1 MMDSRIQQF
10 MESLNGKSVTFCGV
24 GVSNTPVA
32 ELFARK
38 GAHVTICDKRS
49 REQLGAMGDRLA
61 AAGAQF
67 RLGPDYLAHLDGDMV
82 FRTPGMKYT
91 LPELTDARR
100 RGIAVTSE
108 MEMFFELCPCP
119 IIAVT
124 GSDGKTTTTT
134 VIAEMLKAQGKRV
147 YLGGNIG
154 AALLPLVEQ
163 IAPDDIAVVELSS
176 FQLIS
181 MRRSPDV
188 AVITNITPNHLDMH
202 KDMDEYV
209 NAKKNIFL
217 HQNAFGRT
225 VLNRDNAL
233 THSFVDETRGQ
244 VLEFSRRGE
253 VENGAWLRS
262 DGTFAA
268 RKVECFSNQGAYA
281 SHGHSIVAKAMGSFA
296 QHYPCDNME
305 CDAWTVFT
313 NRPAAGAMRG
323 YGMPQASFADESN
336 VDECA
341 KAVGMDPL
349 AFRMQNLMPKGFED
363 AFSHN
368 VNYEDSFR
376 QCLEVGRK
384 YMDYD
389 RKVAEYAKDTGPVR
403 RGIGVA
409 TFWYNTAVYPI
420 SLETS
425 SNRMQLNLDG
435 TVNMQCGETE
445 IGQGADTAYA
455 QMTADVL
462 GLKSYRDV
470 HVISCQDTD
479 VTPTGLGAYA
489 SRQTYVAGF
498 SIRQTGLLLKEKIL
512 KYAADLTRQAEY
524 NMDIVDGNI
533 VRTTDGKVLMSL
545 SELAMTA
552 QYNPAKSEH
561 ITAESTYTIRNNA
574 YSFGCTFAEVEVD
587 IPMCKV
593 TLKNIVNV
601 HDCGRLIN
609 PALAEAQ
616 VHGGMSMA
624 IGYGM
629 SEQLLFDEKTGRP
642 LNNNLLDYKIS
653 TFMDH
658 PHLTAKFVENAEPTS
673 AFGTKALG
681 EPPACSGAPA
691 IRNAIYN
698 ATGVAI
704 DQNPIN
710 PHILFKRFS
719 EEGLIQD

>member
-262 DGTFAA
+262 DGMIMMRLNGTDTEVFPAKDIRIPGAHNVENYMTAISAVWGRVNIEVMHEIARTFAGVEHRA
-268 RKVECFSNQGAYA
+268 EFVRELGGVRYYNDSIATTPSRTISGTLSLFDRKIIVILGGYDKHIPFDPLGPV
-281 SHGHSIVAKAMGSFA
+281 VAKKVKIAILLGVTAPKIEAAITGCPEYSEG
-296 QHYPCDNME
+296 N
-305 CDAWTVFT
+305 
-313 NRPAAGAMRG
+313 PAIYRVENLEQAVRLAHRLAVRG
-323 YGMPQASFADESN
+323 DIVSLSPACASFDQF
-336 VDECA
+336 
-341 KAVGMDPL
+341 P
-349 AFRMQNLMPKGFED
+349 
-363 AFSHN
+363 
-368 VNYEDSFR
+368 NYETRGERF
-376 QCLEVGRK
+376 K
-384 YMDYD
+384 
-389 RKVAEYAKDTGPVR
+389 EYVH
-403 RGIGVA
+403 
-409 TFWYNTAVYPI
+409 
-420 SLETS
+420 E
-425 SNRMQLNLDG
+425 LN
-435 TVNMQCGETE
+435 
-445 IGQGADTAYA
+445 
-455 QMTADVL
+455 
-462 GLKSYRDV
+462 
-470 HVISCQDTD
+470 
-479 VTPTGLGAYA
+479 
-489 SRQTYVAGF
+489 
-498 SIRQTGLLLKEKIL
+498 
-512 KYAADLTRQAEY
+512 
-524 NMDIVDGNI
+524 GN
-533 VRTTDGKVLMSL
+533 
-545 SELAMTA
+545 A
-552 QYNPAKSEH
+552 
-561 ITAESTYTIRNNA
+561 
-574 YSFGCTFAEVEVD
+574 
-587 IPMCKV
+587 
-593 TLKNIVNV
+593 
-601 HDCGRLIN
+601 
-609 PALAEAQ
+609 
-616 VHGGMSMA
+616 
-624 IGYGM
+624 
-629 SEQLLFDEKTGRP
+629 
-642 LNNNLLDYKIS
+642 
-653 TFMDH
+653 
-658 PHLTAKFVENAEPTS
+658 
-673 AFGTKALG
+673 
-681 EPPACSGAPA
+681 
-691 IRNAIYN
+691 
-698 ATGVAI
+698 
-704 DQNPIN
+704 
-710 PHILFKRFS
+710 
-719 EEGLIQD
+719 